1 MIGPREPKPTTIA
14 ELTARVVY
22 GAELLLAQ
30 VKNKGP
36 RGKAEVEIT
45 YKPESS
51 KICRTYLPLRGGI
64 CQYIEPHGDWSQST
78 GRFQ

>member
-1 MIGPREPKPTTIA
+1 MA

-36 RGKAEVEIT
+36 RGKAKVELVI
-45 YKPESS
+45 S
-51 KICRTYLPLRGGI
+51 KKLSKSFKLTSRCEKEYASILNGM
-64 CQYIEPHGDWSQST
+64 DT
-78 GRFQ
+78 GAN